1 MNFVLRET
9 SEVLERV
16 ANDLVD
22 GLTVAPPITRI
33 PLDEAPSAMGSN
45 PGRRSEGKTVIV
57 L

>member
-16 ANDLVD
+16 AEDLVE
-22 GLTVAPPITRI
+22 GRIVTPPIARI
-33 PLDEAPSAMGSN
+33 VLDEVPSVMGSS
-45 PGRRSEGKTVIV
+45 PHHHSEGKTVIV